1 MGQESHR
8 GNFSFAGSQRWLK
21 KAPLIE
27 TTSLLFVIQN
37 QKKNKNW
44 EFMNHSPMCLYP
56 WGRKSCTVATMNL
69 NLFLRQWLGHVSYCC
84 LLWLYI
90 RFLQLS
96 FKKGLELCVLTS
108 SQRDQQCSNPEK
120 STSLLKIQIAINL
133 KSVNESWSTLTEQ
146 QNSHIVCQNTKDA
159 QYISCRYIQFSK
171 EILFITSRMFWHPF
185 TEPFKH

>member
-1 MGQESHR
+1 MTEKS
-8 GNFSFAGSQRWLK
+8 
-21 KAPLIE
+21 PLDWDY
-27 TTSLLFVIQN
+27 LFVICDTKPK
-37 QKKNKNW
+37 QKQNW

-120 STSLLKIQIAINL
+120 STSLLIQIAINL
-133 KSVNESWSTLTEQ
+133 KSVNKSWSTLTEQ

-185 TEPFKH
+185 TAPFKH